1 MQSFNLNLVPGSF
14 KQVFNLSQYD
24 VGRELTAYIFDGA
37 SSFSIPSGATVKIEA
52 TKPSGFGFSV
62 NCTFADNAVSIVTTD
77 TMTDEWGRFPADL
90 VISASGDVLGTA
102 NFLFDI
108 EESPHP
114 EGTTDGDAADVIP
127 YLTELVNTIVES
139 NSKVE
144 NMIVSATPLSYGA
157 TPTAVYDSDNN
168 TLTFGIPTAT
178 FTDSDF
184 DGNIVIS

>member
-1 MQSFNLNLVPGSF
+1 MGTGNHVRASGIRIDP
-14 KQVFNLSQYD
+14 
-24 VGRELTAYIFDGA
+24 EL
-37 SSFSIPSGATVKIEA
+37 PSGEIE
-52 TKPSGFGFSV
+52 TLLT
-62 NCTFADNAVSIVTTD
+62 N
-77 TMTDEWGRFPADL
+77 
-90 VISASGDVLGTA
+90 
-102 NFLFDI
+102 LFDI